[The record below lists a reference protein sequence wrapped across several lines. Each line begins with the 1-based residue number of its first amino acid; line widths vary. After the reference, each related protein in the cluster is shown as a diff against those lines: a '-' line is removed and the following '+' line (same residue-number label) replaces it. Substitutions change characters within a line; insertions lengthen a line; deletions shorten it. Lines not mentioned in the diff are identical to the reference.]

1 MNPAAREM
9 TTMPQP
15 ARWTRAAALTCA
27 AALCVA
33 PLEAS
38 ATSGRTLSQAVRAV
52 MAEEP
57 LPEQAEVHLGKAYD
71 HFNAGNFGKAEEE
84 FKRAAFFAPE
94 WQPMTYNLA
103 VVAEAQGNLDQALE
117 RYEAYRPHAEGDTG
131 LIVDQRIAELEERK
145 TRIRK
150 ADRGKLII
158 GGVAMGTSVA
168 ALGGGIAFF
177 LLRKQLQEDSAALQ
191 TQIDELNGM
200 MAPQSET
207 DPLYDE
213 KEALDKKAKNY
224 YVGGYILTLY
234 GGIAILYSAL
244 YLAKVVKLRKAKKLA
259 FKPTTSGVAVSF

>member
-103 VVAEAQGNLDQALE
+103 VVAEAQGNLDQAIE

-131 LIVDQRIAELEERK
+131 LVVDQRIAELEERK
-145 TRIRK
+145 AKIRK
-150 ADRGKLII
+150 ADRGKLIL

-177 LLRKQLQEDSAALQ
+177 MLRKNVQEDAAAIQ
-191 TQIDELNGM
+191 MQIDAMET
-200 MAPQSET
+200 PVQSEV
-207 DPLYDE
+207 DRLSDDKAE
-213 KEALDKKAKNY
+213 LDKKAKNY

-234 GGIAILYSAL
+234 GGLAILYSAL

-259 FKPTTSGVAVSF
+259 FKPTTGGVAVSF

>member
-1 MNPAAREM
+1 
-9 TTMPQP
+9 MPQP

-27 AALCVA
+27 AALSVA

-94 WQPMTYNLA
+94 WKPMTYNLA
-103 VVAEAQGNLDQALE
+103 VVAEARGNLDQAIE
-117 RYEAYRPHAEGDTG
+117 RYEAYRPHAAGDTG

-145 TRIRK
+145 AKIK
-150 ADRGKLII
+150 QADRGKLIV

-177 LLRKQLQEDSAALQ
+177 MLRKDVQEDAAALQ
-191 TQIDELNGM
+191 AQLNDEMSGLTVEEQ
-200 MAPQSET
+200 ARLS
-207 DPLYDE
+207 DD
-213 KEALDKKAKNY
+213 KAALDKKAKNY

-234 GGIAILYSAL
+234 GGIALLYSAL
-244 YLAKVVKLRKAKKLA
+244 YLAKAVKQRKAKRLA
-259 FKPTTSGVAVSF
+259 LKPTTGGVAVSF

>member
-1 MNPAAREM
+1 
-9 TTMPQP
+9 
-15 ARWTRAAALTCA
+15 
-27 AALCVA
+27 
-33 PLEAS
+33 
-38 ATSGRTLSQAVRAV
+38 
-52 MAEEP
+52 
-57 LPEQAEVHLGKAYD
+57 
-71 HFNAGNFGKAEEE
+71 
-84 FKRAAFFAPE
+84 
-94 WQPMTYNLA
+94 
-103 VVAEAQGNLDQALE
+103 NLDQALE

-177 LLRKQLQEDSAALQ
+177 LLRKNVQEDATAVQDS
-191 TQIDELNGM
+191 IDMITGNGGT
-200 MAPQSET
+200 PEQS
-207 DPLYDE
+207 LYDE
-213 KEALDKKAKNY
+213 KAELDKKAKNY

>member
-1 MNPAAREM
+1 
-9 TTMPQP
+9 MPQP

-52 MAEEP
+52 MVEEP

-71 HFNAGNFGKAEEE
+71 HFNAGNFAKAEEE

-94 WQPMTYNLA
+94 WKPMTYNLA
-103 VVAEAQGNLDQALE
+103 VVAEARGNLDQAIE
-117 RYEAYRPHAEGDTG
+117 RYEAYRPHAEGDNG

-145 TRIRK
+145 TKIRK

-177 LLRKQLQEDSAALQ
+177 MLRKDVQEDASAIQ
-191 TQIDELNGM
+191 STISM
-200 MAPQSET
+200 MEDGGA
-207 DPLYDE
+207 DPALYDQ
-213 KEALDKKAKNY
+213 KADLDKKAKNY

-244 YLAKVVKLRKAKKLA
+244 YLAKAVKLRKAKKLA